1 MLENFPQPV
10 DLPLIKWWPLLISK
24 LALFLMLIVWITPQ

>member
-10 DLPLIKWWPLLISK
+10 DLALIKWWPLLISK
-24 LALFLMLIVWITPQ
+24 LTLFPMLIVWITAQ